1 MPVQGAMP
9 PCLCT
14 VQFGL
19 LSGKALHSRTD
30 ISWMFGRKRVA
41 QSGIFVLSRVRSAV
55 AIEQERGTEL
65 FVNGLFSLLY
75 HCLVVLFA
83 ATVAATAAATAAVAA
98 AAAVFCVIIMAKIY
112 VGWQGRGRRLRRSR
126 GR

>member
-1 MPVQGAMP
+1 
-9 PCLCT
+9 
-14 VQFGL
+14 
-19 LSGKALHSRTD
+19 
-30 ISWMFGRKRVA
+30 MFGSKRVA

-75 HCLVVLFA
+75 HCLVALFA
-83 ATVAATAAATAAVAA
+83 ATVAAAVAVATTVA